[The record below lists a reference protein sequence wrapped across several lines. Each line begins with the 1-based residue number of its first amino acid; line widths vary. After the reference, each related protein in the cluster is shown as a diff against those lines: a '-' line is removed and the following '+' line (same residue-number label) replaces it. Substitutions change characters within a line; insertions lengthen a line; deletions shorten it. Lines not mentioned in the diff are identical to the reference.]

1 MKHRLSSLS
10 PVIRLVCA
18 LALVLVGFAHKVPA
32 AAAAASQIEL
42 ADYVLPDGSF
52 PVLCLSSHDEDG
64 GSDQLLNACEAC
76 LISSAV
82 LLPVPPL
89 DSAVSPNLV
98 LLDTLTPPRALFCP
112 RHVFPPNAAPRA
124 PPAPALI

>member
-1 MKHRLSSLS
+1 MS
-10 PVIRLVCA
+10 PAIRLVCA

-32 AAAAASQIEL
+32 AAAAASQIEF
-42 ADYVLPDGSF
+42 ADYILPDGSF
-52 PVLCLSSHDEDG
+52 PVLCLSGHNEDGG

-76 LISSAV
+76 LISSAI
-82 LLPVPPL
+82 LLPVPL
-89 DSAVSPNLV
+89 DSADSSAVV
-98 LLDTLTPPRALFCP
+98 LLDTLTPSRAPFCP